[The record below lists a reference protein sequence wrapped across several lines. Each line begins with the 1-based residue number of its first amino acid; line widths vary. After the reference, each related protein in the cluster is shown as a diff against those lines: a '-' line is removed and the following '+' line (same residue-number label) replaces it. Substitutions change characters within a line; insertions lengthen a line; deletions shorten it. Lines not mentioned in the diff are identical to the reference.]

1 MAESTLLRIGSWPKR
16 TVALT
21 TFWTVVFFLAIAIRV
36 VFGSPGEGICIF
48 LLVAGTTFAFTA
60 AANGSIRIGDGHGD
74 GDEATEPQ
82 PTSHSHSR
90 DDASEIDP
98 TVTGTF
104 IHTDDTDT
112 DIYSDTHTCTCT
124 DTHTCTHTTV
134 PSTGAARD
142 PVATATATATPP
154 SSARQR
160 LPFLDNLR
168 VFLTAVVV
176 THHVACA
183 FGGCGTDAWYL
194 EVDVNGGPPPG
205 FHQLVG
211 GLALL
216 NQSYFMPLFF
226 FVSAYFVPSSYER
239 AGGSWERF
247 ATTKRKRLVVPALVE
262 CFVVAPLA
270 IILSGNDGDDENT
283 TLVYFPHPGVA
294 WFLFW
299 LLLFQIVYAS
309 FRLVHQDDDETTTT
323 TPILLL
329 SSSSSSSTQQNTNV
343 NNINFEPLL
352 ANPNHV
358 PSLQSTR
365 GTVANEEAA
374 ADATDADA
382 SAVRRTTVLATNGRR
397 TIVTSTWLRMAC
409 GAGICGV
416 ALLPFLA
423 LQFGSF
429 ASMPISSG
437 SLTCNFFMFHL
448 GLEAHTQ
455 RWFETKPLVEQLDI
469 HPLVL
474 ALVVVA
480 EYMAMAT
487 ISSGI
492 ILPIETWWPLYV
504 IAGMFCLD
512 MSLLVLVVFQRWC
525 NVETR
530 VTRFFARGAYAVYL
544 THPIVVVG
552 TTLLYMRICNYYYGY
567 YYYDGND
574 NDDTCDASHSDEDH
588 SYDYYYPLGFI
599 FVNIVS
605 HLINWPLA
613 YFLAQL
619 PFLKTII

>member
-1 MAESTLLRIGSWPKR
+1 MGSRPKR

-36 VFGSPGEGICIF
+36 VFGSLGEWICTF
-48 LLVAGTTFAFTA
+48 LLVVGTTFAFTA
-60 AANGSIRIGDGHGD
+60 AASGSIIRIADGHGD
-74 GDEATEPQ
+74 SVSDCDGHGERHGERRDSDEATELQ
-82 PTSHSHSR
+82 PTSQSH
-90 DDASEIDP
+90 
-98 TVTGTF
+98 
-104 IHTDDTDT
+104 HT
-112 DIYSDTHTCTCT
+112 H
-124 DTHTCTHTTV
+124 THTTA

-142 PVATATATATPP
+142 PVATATAAAAP
-154 SSARQR
+154 SSASRR

-183 FGGCGTDAWYL
+183 FGGCGTDAWYRV
-194 EVDVNGGPPPG
+194 VDVDGGPPPG
-205 FHQLVG
+205 FHELVG

-226 FVSAYFVPSSYER
+226 FVSAYFVPSSYAR

-247 ATTKRKRLVVPALVE
+247 ATTKRKRLLFPALVE

-270 IILSGNDGDDENT
+270 IILSGNA
-283 TLVYFPHPGVA
+283 VYFPNPGVA

-309 FRLVHQDDDETTTT
+309 FRSVHQDDDDEATATATTT
-323 TPILLL
+323 IRQ
-329 SSSSSSSTQQNTNV
+329 SSSSSSSTQQTTNDS
-343 NNINFEPLL
+343 NSNFEPLL
-352 ANPNHV
+352 ANPSHGL
-358 PSLQSTR
+358 SLQSIA
-365 GTVANEEAA
+365 GTVANEEVAT
-374 ADATDADA
+374 ADTTDADA
-382 SAVRRTTVLATNGRR
+382 SAVLRRTKALATNGRR

-423 LQFGSF
+423 LQLGFF
-429 ASMPISSG
+429 ASMPIFPG
-437 SLTCNFFMFHL
+437 SLTCDFFMFHQ
-448 GLEAHTQ
+448 GLEAHRQ
-455 RWFETKPLVEQLDI
+455 RWFDTKPLVEQLDI
-469 HPLVL
+469 HPSVL

-487 ISSGI
+487 ISFGVL
-492 ILPIETWWPLYV
+492 LPIETWGPLLVV

-552 TTLLYMRICNYYYGY
+552 TTLLYMRICDYYYYGNH
-567 YYYDGND
+567 ND
-574 NDDTCDASHSDEDH
+574 NDDDDRSDASQSDEDY

-619 PFLKTII
+619 PFLETIL

>member
-1 MAESTLLRIGSWPKR
+1 MTESTLLHIRTGSRPKR

-21 TFWTVVFFLAIAIRV
+21 AFWTVVFFLAIAIRV
-36 VFGSPGEGICIF
+36 VFGRPGEWICTF
-48 LLVAGTTFAFTA
+48 LLVVGTTFAFTA
-60 AANGSIRIGDGHGD
+60 AASGSIIRIADGHGD
-74 GDEATEPQ
+74 SVSDGERHGERHDSDEATELQ
-82 PTSHSHSR
+82 QSH
-90 DDASEIDP
+90 
-98 TVTGTF
+98 
-104 IHTDDTDT
+104 HT
-112 DIYSDTHTCTCT
+112 H
-124 DTHTCTHTTV
+124 THTTA

-142 PVATATATATPP
+142 PVATAITITTEAATAP
-154 SSARQR
+154 SSASRR

-183 FGGCGTDAWYL
+183 FGGCGTNAWYRV
-194 EVDVNGGPPPG
+194 VDVDGGPPPG
-205 FHQLVG
+205 FHELVG

-226 FVSAYFVPSSYER
+226 FVSAYFVPSSYAR

-247 ATTKRKRLVVPALVE
+247 ATTKRKRLLFPALAE

-270 IILSGNDGDDENT
+270 IILSGNA
-283 TLVYFPHPGVA
+283 VYFPNPGVA

-309 FRLVHQDDDETTTT
+309 FRSVHQDDDDDDEATTTT
-323 TPILLL
+323 TATTIRQ
-329 SSSSSSSTQQNTNV
+329 SSSSSSSTQQTTNDS
-343 NNINFEPLL
+343 NSNFEPLL
-352 ANPNHV
+352 ANSNHGL
-358 PSLQSTR
+358 SLQSIA
-365 GTVANEEAA
+365 GTVANEEVAT
-374 ADATDADA
+374 ADTTDADA
-382 SAVRRTTVLATNGRR
+382 SAVLRRTTALATNGRR

-423 LQFGSF
+423 LQLGSF

-437 SLTCNFFMFHL
+437 SLTCDFFMFHR
-448 GLEAHTQ
+448 GLEAHRQ
-455 RWFETKPLVEQLDI
+455 RWFDNTKPLVEQLDI
-469 HPLVL
+469 HPSVL

-487 ISSGI
+487 ISFGVL
-492 ILPIETWWPLYV
+492 LPIETWWPLLVV

-552 TTLLYMRICNYYYGY
+552 TTLLYMRSCDYYYGY
-567 YYYDGND
+567 YYYGNNND
-574 NDDTCDASHSDEDH
+574 NDDDDRSNASHLDEDY

-619 PFLKTII
+619 PFLETIL